1 MASPFRVFPF
11 FRSSLT
17 PRFETS
23 SIIFLLLGGGE
34 GPPFRERPPLR
45 GHAHTHT
52 PPPRKE
58 ICTSVPRLPFNRGA
72 FCPRC
77 FLQLRFPFCTRFLF
91 LSLHLDSALFLPPC
105 SIACPSIRFCRIVRS
120 VKSFCFRL
128 LLFLLSDS
136 AEDFIFLYRSEFYC
150 CILWSKFF
158 LPRIFANNLS
168 VSKMLF
174 YLKFSF
180 IRRLD
185 RWTKYFILEE
195 WS

>member
-45 GHAHTHT
+45 GHTHTHT

-180 IRRLD
+180 IRRLN
-185 RWTKYFILEE
+185 R
-195 WS
+195 

>member
-23 SIIFLLLGGGE
+23 SIIFLLLEGGE

-45 GHAHTHT
+45 GHTHTHT

-180 IRRLD
+180 IRRLN